1 MSYVGLSGGFGTV
14 ALGQV
19 WSAANSHVGFLDNA
33 PFLGDNELVGRTGN
47 TVSYSA
53 SVGTV
58 SFQIDA
64 QGDQGMADKDIDSA
78 GFGATVKI
86 GDSGKIALGY
96 TDYAT
101 MGKDTPK
108 YAVPSKWTN
117 ADGEA
122 CVATDAT
129 DVLQCDYHPAVA
141 ASKDQDEHLD
151 GDAQAVLAG
160 QYTIGGVTMHLG
172 YGERKKDTDSKAAV
186 HATGN
191 DWKAATHF
199 GTAAASGGYAR
210 NGLRGGD
217 LLDSKHKTTFFG
229 FAGGL
234 GDTGLSYNFQ
244 VRNKKNT
251 ENKVAHSYRDK
262 LAAADNLNSD
272 RTAVVDGDD
281 DGSDTTAEIKAAR
294 EAGLRVLN
302 NGNVGQVGQRINQA
316 GDNFINPTSAATT
329 ADNARGT
336 AKDTS
341 KTTPWT
347 VGLSRSL
354 GGGAT
359 VSLEYANDDDDSTKN
374 TTALMLQVV
383 F

>member
-1 MSYVGLSGGFGTV
+1 MEFSNQHSHFAENDRLELERHIHLIWHWNLSPHRCRKNATPRQSLSVAFRLISPHFQPNSSLFPGGLSIPSAVLADEHGGPTLYGYIATGWSSDDKVGVWDGFSRWGLKGENEVSEGLSAVYKFETKINSANADLAGGRLSYVGLSGGFGTV

-53 SVGTV
+53 SVGAV

-64 QGDQGMADKDIDSA
+64 QGGQGMADKDIDSA

-122 CVATDAT
+122 CVASDVAG
-129 DVLQCDYHPAVA
+129 VLQCDYHPAVA

-199 GTAAASGGYAR
+199 GTDTATGGYAR
-210 NGLRGGD
+210 
-217 LLDSKHKTTFFG
+217 K
-229 FAGGL
+229 
-234 GDTGLSYNFQ
+234 
-244 VRNKKNT
+244 
-251 ENKVAHSYRDK
+251 
-262 LAAADNLNSD
+262 
-272 RTAVVDGDD
+272 RT
-281 DGSDTTAEIKAAR
+281 
-294 EAGLRVLN
+294 
-302 NGNVGQVGQRINQA
+302 
-316 GDNFINPTSAATT
+316 
-329 ADNARGT
+329 
-336 AKDTS
+336 
-341 KTTPWT
+341 
-347 VGLSRSL
+347 
-354 GGGAT
+354 
-359 VSLEYANDDDDSTKN
+359 
-374 TTALMLQVV
+374 
-383 F
+383 